1 MATEVKGHH
10 RVVAKSFFISRP
22 EALGEKD
29 AKASRHTR
37 DPAEDQEGQRSGG
50 SHRRQGIDTQETAHD
65 DGVHQVVYILKN
77 ISQQYGNG
85 KENDQPKRAAFCH
98 VVLHKIFLF
107 SSKITQVLV
116 LRFTNFA
123 LYFEYRIVC
132 SL

>member
-1 MATEVKGHH
+1 MAE
-10 RVVAKSFFISRP
+10 SFFISRP
-22 EALGEKD
+22 EALGKKD
-29 AKASRHTR
+29 AEASRHTR
-37 DPAEDQEGQRSGG
+37 DPAKDQESKRSGG
-50 SHRRQGIDTQETAHD
+50 SHRRQGIDAQETAHD

-77 ISQQYGNG
+77 VSQQYGNG

-107 SSKITQVLV
+107 SSNTNHVLV